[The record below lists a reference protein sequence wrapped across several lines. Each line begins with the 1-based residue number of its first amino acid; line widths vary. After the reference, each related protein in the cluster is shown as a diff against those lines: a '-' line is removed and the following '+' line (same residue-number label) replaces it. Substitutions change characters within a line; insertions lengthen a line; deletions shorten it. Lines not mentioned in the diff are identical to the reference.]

1 MTLLLMLACLRRLPE
16 LNASVRSATWGE
28 AWKLQDAYGELGGRT
43 VGLVGYG
50 AVPRILHPILE
61 AMEARVLYWSRS
73 RRNAELETL
82 LASADI
88 VSLHLPLT
96 PQTERFLD
104 AGKMKAGAILIN
116 TARGGLVDEPA
127 LVHALET
134 GHLAAAGLDV
144 FTNEPL
150 PAGHRLTGLKN
161 VVAAPHVAWL
171 TRETLERSVEAA
183 RRNVERLRAGLP
195 LENRVA

>member
-1 MTLLLMLACLRRLPE
+1 
-16 LNASVRSATWGE
+16 
-28 AWKLQDAYGELGGRT
+28 
-43 VGLVGYG
+43 
-50 AVPRILHPILE
+50 
-61 AMEARVLYWSRS
+61 
-73 RRNAELETL
+73 
-82 LASADI
+82 
-88 VSLHLPLT
+88 
-96 PQTERFLD
+96 
-104 AGKMKAGAILIN
+104 
-116 TARGGLVDEPA
+116 VDEPA

-150 PAGHRLTGLKN
+150 PAGHRLGGLKN